1 MLKMPKPETHYKISI
16 LIEHNT
22 IGKNVACQ
30 NVGMI
35 FVCLGSRLTPLWSTP
50 QLAPSCGGQ
59 IMNDFFQHSKL
70 NQFLTMLCFLNDIP
84 NSRKWKYNT
93 KIEQHYLEVDETG
106 ELNKTYKQSK
116 EEEETT
122 VSDQPVQ
129 FQEMSLDEPP
139 ALDDPKAETVGKGQQ
154 QGTVPPVAD
163 REVQARRQEG
173 LWGLKHSYG
182 EKKTIVIII

>member
-1 MLKMPKPETHYKISI
+1 MLRFEIDSVVDYTSTRPKLRRTNYERFFPTFKTQSVLDHALFFWMTFQTAGSGNTIPKSSSTMLKLMKPASWI
-16 LIEHNT
+16 
-22 IGKNVACQ
+22 
-30 NVGMI
+30 
-35 FVCLGSRLTPLWSTP
+35 RLT
-50 QLAPSCGGQ
+50 
-59 IMNDFFQHSKL
+59 
-70 NQFLTMLCFLNDIP
+70 
-84 NSRKWKYNT
+84 SRARKKKN
-93 KIEQHYLEVDETG
+93 
-106 ELNKTYKQSK
+106 
-116 EEEETT
+116 TT